1 MSANN
6 GPIAVEALRGGRV
19 ESRHR
24 VSAVVVDDQG
34 RIIASAGDV
43 DQPIYPRSA
52 IKPLQALSVIESG
65 AADAFDISREE
76 LALACAS
83 HGGEP
88 MHVERVAA
96 WLARLGLSEADLAC
110 GPHLPLHQ
118 PSAEALTASG
128 KKPSRLHNNC
138 SGKHTGMLSTA
149 LHTDEPTRGYLE
161 PEHPVQRRIE
171 AVLQRMTDSAVVAGP
186 AVDGCGAPTWQI
198 PMRAVALAA
207 ARLGS
212 DEGSAATRVR
222 EAMTHHPELVAGT
235 DRCCT
240 AIMRHA
246 RGVLAK
252 TGAEGVY
259 LAAIPARRLGLALK
273 AEDGATRAAEVAVLD
288 VLDRLGALDAAAR
301 DALGEQMRPILRNHA
316 GAEVGRIRPTDAWLE
331 QRS

>member
-6 GPIAVEALRGGRV
+6 GPVAVEALRGGRV

-24 VSAVVVDDQG
+24 VSAVVVDDQD

-52 IKPLQALSVIESG
+52 IKPLQALPVIESG
-65 AADAFDISREE
+65 AADEFDLSPEE

-96 WLARLGLSEADLAC
+96 WLARLGLGEPDLTC

-118 PSAEALTASG
+118 PNAEALIAAGS
-128 KKPSRLHNNC
+128 KPTRLHNNC

-149 LHTDEPTRGYLE
+149 LHAGEPTRGYLD

-171 AVLQRMTDSAVVAGP
+171 AVLQRMTGGAVVSGP

-212 DEGSAATRVR
+212 DEGIAATRVR

-235 DRCCT
+235 GRCCT
-240 AIMRHA
+240 AIMRHG
-246 RGVLAK
+246 RGILAK

-259 LAAIPARRLGLALK
+259 LAAIPAKRLGLALK
-273 AEDGATRAAEVAVLD
+273 VEDGATRAAEVAVLD
-288 VLDRLGALDAAAR
+288 VLDRLGAFDSAAR
-301 DALGEQMRPILRNHA
+301 DALAEQMQPTLRNHA
-316 GAEVGRIRPTDAWLE
+316 GAEVGRVRPTDAWLE
-331 QRS
+331 KLS